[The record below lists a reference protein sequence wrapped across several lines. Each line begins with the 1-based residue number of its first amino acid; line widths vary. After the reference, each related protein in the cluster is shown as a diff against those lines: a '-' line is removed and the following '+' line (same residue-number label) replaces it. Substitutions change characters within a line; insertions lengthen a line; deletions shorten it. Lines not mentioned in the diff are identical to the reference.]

1 MKWSHKYVIQNKSF
15 FIYLIRLLLRFLD
28 FEGTRKLFEGILKAS
43 AMGKVPAIVQPTV
56 VEQTRELSPSSPKED
71 SKAQE
76 FSKLNDHI
84 VLYKL

>member
-1 MKWSHKYVIQNKSF
+1 
-15 FIYLIRLLLRFLD
+15 
-28 FEGTRKLFEGILKAS
+28 
-43 AMGKVPAIVQPTV
+43 MGKVPAIVQPTV